1 MTQDSGSEGETKVCA
16 CGTRFTVVRGRG
28 RPAVHC
34 PSCRKPRG
42 IDRDPAATQRRS
54 NARANAVAEA
64 EARTALATPVVDA
77 MRMAF
82 ALEAHSDPV
91 KAAAFAGL
99 TLDATVAHQLA
110 REARKLYP
118 DGVSNIALTGL
129 ARATLGGMLLHLA
142 HHTAHLK
149 PDYTAGGARAVGQL
163 MTALAAD
170 HRPTGDGTFTFNLTS
185 ASGEPVSVVRDPATV
200 ARPKLAS

>member
-1 MTQDSGSEGETKVCA
+1 MSDSAKICHK
-16 CGTRFTVVRGRG
+16 CGASYEQKPGPG
-28 RPAVHC
+28 RPSRYCVA
-34 PSCRKPRG
+34 CRKPRG
-42 IDRDPAATQRRS
+42 VDPDPAAT
-54 NARANAVAEA
+54 V
-64 EARTALATPVVDA
+64 ARTRAKARQVEEATVRAAVATPVVDA

-99 TLDATVAHQLA
+99 TLDATVAHALA
-110 REARKLYP
+110 KEARKLYP
-118 DGVSNIALTGL
+118 DGVTNIAMTGL

-163 MTALAAD
+163 MTTLAAD